1 MVFPN
6 HRVAS
11 ATMSLL
17 VITLLLIFYS
27 CRASRRRMRSFSLS
41 SGCCSL
47 FGSEPLLSSSLSLV
61 VSALMMCIC
70 VLHDGF
76 LHLMC
81 FISVLPRSD
90 KTVLHLTSVDS
101 FHFQFADS
109 LSRFQNETTV
119 RSKISESATRSGNSL
134 TYFADRDP
142 KPLGEIHMLALLLQK
157 AVLCRNLFPEKRFP
171 HIALRS
177 QAA

>member
-1 MVFPN
+1 
-6 HRVAS
+6 
-11 ATMSLL
+11 
-17 VITLLLIFYS
+17 
-27 CRASRRRMRSFSLS
+27 
-41 SGCCSL
+41 
-47 FGSEPLLSSSLSLV
+47 
-61 VSALMMCIC
+61 
-70 VLHDGF
+70 
-76 LHLMC
+76 MC

-157 AVLCRNLFPEKRFP
+157 AVLCRNLFPEKKIPP
-171 HIALRS
+171 HCTKVASSVESTCKAGCAHIDDVGTWRTNHQS
-177 QAA
+177 EVD